1 MQYRNKNMW
10 VQHHSSGTYLLK
22 IEHEKINLWKIL
34 YHHWLVVFQVEDD
47 EKLNDLSQSSD
58 QVSAR
63 PYLCT
68 GYDIF
73 LVWEPCAM

>member
-1 MQYRNKNMW
+1 MW
-10 VQHHSSGTYLLK
+10 LHYHSSGMYLLK
-22 IEHEKINLWKIL
+22 TEHEKINLWKIL
-34 YHHWLVVFQVEDD
+34 YHHWFFVFQDEDD
-47 EKLNDLSQSSD
+47 EKLDALGQSSD

-73 LVWEPCAM
+73 LVWEPCTM